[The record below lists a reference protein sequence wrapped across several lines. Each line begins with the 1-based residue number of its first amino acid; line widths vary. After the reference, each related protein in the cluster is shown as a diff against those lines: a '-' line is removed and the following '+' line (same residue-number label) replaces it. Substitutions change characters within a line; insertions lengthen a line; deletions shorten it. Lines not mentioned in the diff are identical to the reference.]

1 MPNTLTASRAALLA
15 LLRAVPAIGVVH
27 ACERYASSEQGFK
40 QAYLYTHADPAADAF
55 GADPHIRGWYVR
67 RVSFRVVRNGGGLPR
82 VFTTWQ
88 IRGFM
93 ALAEEAGSELAFDA
107 LVDAVRAAFDV
118 DPTIGGA
125 VMSTLSA
132 DGEVGAQL
140 SASGPVMF
148 AGVLCHAA
156 DMTLTTETIE

>member
-1 MPNTLTASRAALLA
+1 MSQQTATTRAAIVA
-15 LLRAVPAIGVVH
+15 ALRAVPGIGAVHDHEPYANQNTTLRALYVVQTDDG
-27 ACERYASSEQGFK
+27 EQ
-40 QAYLYTHADPAADAF
+40 L
-55 GADPHIRGWYVR
+55 RGWYVR

-93 ALAEEAGSELAFDA
+93 ALSEEAGSELAFDA
-107 LVDAVRAAFDV
+107 LVDAVRGAFDA
-118 DPTIGGA
+118 DPSMGGA
-125 VMSTLSA
+125 VLSTLSA
-132 DGEVGAQL
+132 DGEVGVQL

-156 DMTLTTETIE
+156 DLTLTTETIE

>member
-1 MPNTLTASRAALLA
+1 MSQQTATTRAAIVA
-15 LLRAVPAIGVVH
+15 ALRAVPGIGAVHDHEPYANQNTTLRALYVVQTDDG
-27 ACERYASSEQGFK
+27 EQ
-40 QAYLYTHADPAADAF
+40 L
-55 GADPHIRGWYVR
+55 RGWYVR
-67 RVSFRVVRNGGGLPR
+67 RVSFRVLRNGGGLPR

-107 LVDAVRAAFDV
+107 PVDAVRGAFDA
-118 DPTIGGA
+118 DPSMSGA
-125 VMSTLSA
+125 VLSTLSA

-156 DMTLTTETIE
+156 DLTLTTETIE

>member
-1 MPNTLTASRAALLA
+1 MSQQTATTRAAIVA
-15 LLRAVPAIGVVH
+15 ALRAVPGIGAVHDHEPYANQNTTLRALYVVQTDDG
-27 ACERYASSEQGFK
+27 EQ
-40 QAYLYTHADPAADAF
+40 L
-55 GADPHIRGWYVR
+55 RGWYVR
-67 RVSFRVVRNGGGLPR
+67 RVSFRVVRNGCGLPR

-107 LVDAVRAAFDV
+107 LVDAVRGAFDA
-118 DPTIGGA
+118 DPSMGGA
-125 VMSTLSA
+125 VLSTLSA

-156 DMTLTTETIE
+156 DLTLTTETIE

>member
-1 MPNTLTASRAALLA
+1 MSQQTTATRAAIVA
-15 LLRAVPAIGVVH
+15 ALRAVPGIGAVHDHEPYANQNTTLRALYVVQTDDG
-27 ACERYASSEQGFK
+27 EQ
-40 QAYLYTHADPAADAF
+40 L
-55 GADPHIRGWYVR
+55 RGWYVR
-67 RVSFRVVRNGGGLPR
+67 RVSFRVVRNGGGRPR

-93 ALAEEAGSELAFDA
+93 ALSEEAGSELAFDA
-107 LVDAVRAAFDV
+107 LVDAVRGAFDA
-118 DPTIGGA
+118 DPSMGGA
-125 VMSTLSA
+125 VLSTLSA

>member
-1 MPNTLTASRAALLA
+1 MSQQTTATRAAIVA
-15 LLRAVPAIGVVH
+15 ALRAVPGIGAVHDHEPYANQNTTLRTLYVVQTDDG
-27 ACERYASSEQGFK
+27 EQ
-40 QAYLYTHADPAADAF
+40 L
-55 GADPHIRGWYVR
+55 RGWYVR
-67 RVSFRVVRNGGGLPR
+67 RVSFRVLRNGGGLPR

-107 LVDAVRAAFDV
+107 LVDAVRGAFDA
-118 DPTIGGA
+118 DPSMGGA
-125 VMSTLSA
+125 VLSTLSA

>member
-1 MPNTLTASRAALLA
+1 MSQQTATTRAAIVA
-15 LLRAVPAIGVVH
+15 ALRAVPGIGAVHDHEPYANQNTTLRALYVVQTDDG
-27 ACERYASSEQGFK
+27 EQ
-40 QAYLYTHADPAADAF
+40 L
-55 GADPHIRGWYVR
+55 RGWYVR
-67 RVSFRVVRNGGGLPR
+67 RVSFRVLRNGGGLPR

-107 LVDAVRAAFDV
+107 LVDAVRGAFDA
-118 DPTIGGA
+118 DPSMSGA
-125 VMSTLSA
+125 VLSTLSA

-156 DMTLTTETIE
+156 DLTLTTETIE